1 MYYGNTIILQFL
13 GLLKRGDL
21 MEQAKKR
28 YKSYLIV
35 FVLFSFT
42 FNFMDK
48 LFGSSYILQ
57 ITGLGYNAKDL
68 AIVMA
73 VWGISLTIFD
83 YPTGN
88 LSDRIGRKKCGSLG
102 ILIFGLG
109 LIILAL
115 SKLFI
120 TILGAFLF
128 ISLGVALYS
137 GSPTSWFYDM
147 MTKLNF
153 QDEKK
158 HIYSK
163 VGAFSDL
170 IGALGAIVIFFVK
183 NPKNTLLIGGV
194 IAIITSI
201 FLYFFGEENFG
212 EKRDKNFIKDIYI
225 TSKEFLKEVIYRKII
240 FINIINFVS
249 FGAIIL
255 FWQLYYK
262 EIGGK
267 SENIGLILGACIG
280 VMALGKFLFSK
291 LVKIVSREKLYISSI
306 ILFLLGYVI
315 LLTNK
320 SQTAFYISFF
330 IIEIAISI
338 RLGINFLFQMDNI
351 PMEKR
356 ASYTSAL
363 SGISEFGITFVV
375 YTEGVVI
382 EKFGFKTLWIFVIIS
397 LLSLFLFKDL
407 YKDKEKG

>member
-1 MYYGNTIILQFL
+1 M
-13 GLLKRGDL
+13 DL
-21 MEQAKKR
+21 TKKR
-28 YKSYLIV
+28 YKSYLLV
-35 FVLFSFT
+35 FILFSFT

-102 ILIFGLG
+102 IFVFGLG

-115 SKLFI
+115 AKLFI
-120 TILGAFLF
+120 IILIAFLF
-128 ISLGVALYS
+128 ISFGVALYS
-137 GSPTSWFYDM
+137 GSPSSWFYDM
-147 MTKLNF
+147 MTKLGI

-170 IGALGAIVIFFVK
+170 VGALGAAVIFFIK
-183 NPKNTLLIGGV
+183 SPKITLFIGGS
-194 IAIITSI
+194 IAIIVSA
-201 FLYFFGEENFG
+201 FLYFYGEENYG
-212 EKRDKNFIKDIYI
+212 EKKHKNFIKDVYI
-225 TSKEFLKEVIYRKII
+225 TSKEFLKEAIYRKII
-240 FINIINFVS
+240 FINIVNFIS
-249 FGAIIL
+249 FGAIVL

-267 SENIGLILGACIG
+267 SENVGLILSACIG
-280 VMALGKFLFSK
+280 VMALGKFIFSK
-291 LVKIVSREKLYISSI
+291 LVKIVSRKKLYIWSI
-306 ILFLLGYVI
+306 ILFLIGYI
-315 LLTNK
+315 LLFFSK
-320 SQTAFYISFF
+320 SQMSFYISFF

-351 PMEKR
+351 PQEKR

-363 SGISEFGITFVV
+363 SAISEFGITFVV
-375 YTEGVVI
+375 FAEGYI
-382 EKFGFKTLWIFVIIS
+382 ISEFGFKTLWVLVVIS
-397 LLSLFLFKDL
+397 LVFLISFKNL
-407 YKDKEKG
+407 YEHKEKE